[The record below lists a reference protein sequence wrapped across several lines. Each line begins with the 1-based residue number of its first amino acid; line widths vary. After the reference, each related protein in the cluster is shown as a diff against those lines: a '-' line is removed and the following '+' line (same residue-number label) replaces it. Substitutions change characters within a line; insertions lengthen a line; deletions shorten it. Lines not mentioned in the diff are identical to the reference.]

1 MVFEH
6 IEKLKQEYTDKF
18 VVVDDERPE
27 LRRFAEL
34 TGVVRT
40 VNMNGRA
47 LVEFDGHEN
56 IGWYDI
62 EIDFLKV
69 VDKPTPKELEKK
81 HAEPKKAV
89 AKEPSALE
97 KARAADSKSP
107 AQLSV
112 EQVLAAAREDKDGG
126 GDTAVAAKTPQA
138 KSATPAKD
146 PQQMS
151 VADVLAA
158 VRGEKGSDASV
169 TTPSAPASEDSEDVA
184 LIMESARRPK
194 PSDVA
199 SEPTPTA
206 DAPQAKQPA
215 EEETAASPSSGPL
228 PTDTDGIIAWCRE
241 HDSD

>member
-1 MVFEH
+1 MTGVQTCALPIFDKPPPKE
-6 IEKLKQEYTDKF
+6 IEKKR
-18 VVVDDERPE
+18 V
-27 LRRFAEL
+27 
-34 TGVVRT
+34 
-40 VNMNGRA
+40 
-47 LVEFDGHEN
+47 
-56 IGWYDI
+56 
-62 EIDFLKV
+62 
-69 VDKPTPKELEKK
+69 
-81 HAEPKKAV
+81 EPKKAV

-97 KARAADSKSP
+97 KARA
-107 AQLSV
+107 
-112 EQVLAAAREDKDGG
+112 

-158 VRGEKGSDASV
+158 VRGEKESDASV

-194 PSDVA
+194 PGDVA